1 MTATDSRNGSVYA
14 MCAPHLPFVEIQDRG
29 LNSPFWAAYEARA
42 EELRRFDPELVFVFG
57 SDHYEGHLMEKMV
70 PFAVGLSAEAV
81 PDRGGFPGRLQV
93 PEVIARG
100 CAEFLME
107 ADFDVAVSHD
117 MQVDHGFSQVL
128 HRMLGGVGARP
139 VIPLFVNALAHPRPS
154 FSRVRRFGAAVG
166 QYAAGLGK
174 RIAVLGSGGLSHETG
189 DIFPQLH
196 EVTDPT
202 LREFLIHG
210 GSRGG
215 LSRETWRSN
224 LAAGLTVIN
233 ALLEAK
239 TPGVGEVRPHWD
251 AEFLRLFAAGELGV
265 FDAWQDAT
273 VLREGGNGAGEVRS
287 WIATM
292 AAAQAL
298 GAAAPVIDYYEAG
311 TCLGVA
317 AVVAHATDGLRA

>member
-1 MTATDSRNGSVYA
+1 MTTPEEHRGSVYA
-14 MCAPHLPFVEIQDRG
+14 VCVPHLPFMVIQDRS
-29 LNSPFWAAYEARA
+29 LNAPLWAAYDAQA
-42 EELRRFDPELVFVFG
+42 ERLRQFDPDLVYVFG
-57 SDHYEGHLMEKMV
+57 SDHYEGQLMRHLS
-70 PFAVGLSAEAV
+70 PFVIGISAEAV

-93 PEVIARG
+93 PEPIARG

-107 ADFDVAVSHD
+107 EDFDVAVSHD
-117 MQVDHGFSQVL
+117 MQVDHGFSQVM
-128 HRMLGGVGARP
+128 HHMLGGVGGMPSIP
-139 VIPLFVNALAHPRPS
+139 VFVNALAHPRPS
-154 FSRVRRFGAAVG
+154 FARCRALGAAVG
-166 QYAAGLGK
+166 RYAARTGT

-189 DIFPQLH
+189 DIFPQVQD
-196 EVTDPT
+196 VTDPV

-224 LAAGLTVIN
+224 LKTGLAAIN

-251 AEFLRLFAAGELGV
+251 AEFLRLLQAGDLTV
-265 FDAWQDAT
+265 FDAWRDAT

-287 WIATM
+287 WIAAM

-298 GAAAPVIDYYEAG
+298 GAGAPVIDYYEAG

-317 AVVAHATDGLRA
+317 AVVAHATSGPGP